1 MCISV
6 EMKIRKILNEI
17 IDLCMKCLFLIQQLP
32 FQRKTGKPFVCG
44 ISGQCKSI
52 GLELA
57 LMCDIRYVEQKAV
70 LGFNNRK
77 LGIPLLNGG
86 PKRLANIIGTSKA
99 IDFIG
104 MDRQVNADEAVE
116 LGLANGVVQDGTGI
130 VNAIFQ

>member
-1 MCISV
+1 
-6 EMKIRKILNEI
+6 
-17 IDLCMKCLFLIQQLP
+17 
-32 FQRKTGKPFVCG
+32 
-44 ISGQCKSI
+44 
-52 GLELA
+52 
-57 LMCDIRYVEQKAV
+57 MCDIRYVEHKAV

-116 LGLANGVVQDGTGI
+116 LGIANAEVQDGTGI
-130 VNAIFQ
+130 VVFFKFDPRLKHIVCPNTILYV